1 MTMGPACVG
10 TDSIILGYSCGLPDG
25 AQSQGAD
32 SMRLDDDG
40 QVVEWRCYY

>member
-1 MTMGPACVG
+1 MLDNDRYVG

-25 AQSQGAD
+25 PQEQGAD

-40 QVVEWRCYY
+40 QAVEWRCHY